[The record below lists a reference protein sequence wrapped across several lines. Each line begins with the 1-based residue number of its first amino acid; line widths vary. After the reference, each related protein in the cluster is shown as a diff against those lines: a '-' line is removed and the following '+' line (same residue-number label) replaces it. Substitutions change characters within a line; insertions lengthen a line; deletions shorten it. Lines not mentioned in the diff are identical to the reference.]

1 MGAGLVPG
9 QAGSLLIPLVSEAL
23 ASALHA
29 NPGWLHPGPSKSR
42 WISPVG
48 SLVHYPSPAVLPAR
62 SSPSFLSIFM
72 DPALDGCWSVPWD
85 PDGTDAII
93 TEGLMVGEVG
103 GVIPESWVGV
113 LGVACLGRCS
123 DLQRREK
130 SPWKGRER
138 WGLGGQP
145 QPGAAS
151 YPTLSSVTSGTAG
164 RPLIDLWVFKPRPDI
179 VLFFFLGPHL

>member
-1 MGAGLVPG
+1 
-9 QAGSLLIPLVSEAL
+9 
-23 ASALHA
+23 
-29 NPGWLHPGPSKSR
+29 
-42 WISPVG
+42 
-48 SLVHYPSPAVLPAR
+48 
-62 SSPSFLSIFM
+62 
-72 DPALDGCWSVPWD
+72 
-85 PDGTDAII
+85 
-93 TEGLMVGEVG
+93 MVGEVG
-103 GVIPESWVGV
+103 GGIPESWVGGLGGREGADRVVTGGVGGGEVGGVFPEGGGGV

-130 SPWKGRER
+130 SPWKGREG